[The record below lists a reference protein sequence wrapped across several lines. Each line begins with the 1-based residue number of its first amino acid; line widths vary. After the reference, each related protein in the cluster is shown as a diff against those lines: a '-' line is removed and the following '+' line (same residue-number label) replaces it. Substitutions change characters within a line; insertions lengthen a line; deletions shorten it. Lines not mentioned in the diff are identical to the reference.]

1 MRLMAL
7 ESKMPLSPDQS
18 AVLSRVATQ
27 VARSYHRTH
36 PWLDTADLTSEA
48 WVAMLE
54 ALPRY
59 QIEAG
64 DLGGYLYP
72 CASRAVKSLCWRL
85 SVAANVPQRSATP
98 QVIGR
103 MRAASVSDEA
113 LTVVAADQLSADD
126 ALDKAERDLV
136 LTQVVAEHLAAGRH
150 GEAVRAVLTGEA
162 KSAEV
167 AEAAG
172 IPVTALY
179 EATKLAKRRM
189 AADPRIKELL

>member
-1 MRLMAL
+1 MAL
-7 ESKMPLSPDQS
+7 EFPMSLSPDQS

-36 PWLDTADLTSEA
+36 PWLDAADLQNEA
-48 WVAMLE
+48 WLAMLE

-59 QIEAG
+59 QPEAG
-64 DLGGYLYP
+64 DLGGYLYR
-72 CASRAVKSLCWRL
+72 CAARAAKRLCWRL
-85 SVAANVPQRSATP
+85 SVAANVPEN
-98 QVIGR
+98 GR
-103 MRAASVSDEA
+103 APAVVARLRKASVGEDVLA
-113 LTVVAADQLSADD
+113 TVAVEQDAADV
-126 ALDKAERDLV
+126 ALDKVKRDLV

-162 KSAEV
+162 KSADV